1 MTRHRWSGLRIKKEV
16 RMYTTGFDF
25 DVITGPSIPRNESG
39 VAENADTR
47 VEPATAERSVGDEGG
62 LQR

>member
-1 MTRHRWSGLRIKKEV
+1 
-16 RMYTTGFDF
+16 MYTTGFDF